1 MKCPKCG
8 ATLEL
13 LEENTYAC
21 PSCGA
26 KFQAKHRRKANA
38 EAKTD
43 ESTKVNATEQEA
55 ENTQPAETAPET
67 TQAET
72 TPETTATETAPE
84 TAETPET
91 TETETA
97 ETTPETAETADTTE
111 TSTEEEPAT
120 ETAETETTDTTEE
133 TETTDTAEETP
144 AESYPL
150 AAETETPETAEEEP
164 IATTEEIPE
173 TAEEEEQQPYTRMK
187 NKHIRRVAKDMVHK
201 NFGYSCLASILMY
214 LVNFGAFILG
224 PLGPIIVGSGAK
236 ASLAGFWYDVAND
249 DCKGVTSIYR
259 GFNKTA
265 QAFAIGF
272 LIFLLGIIPVVVFA
286 IVIGVALGVMLKQ
299 EVESSTFIIVLVVLG
314 IVAVITCLLYWLYLG
329 SVKEYAFYRLNHN
342 PDSTASQAIKYGARI
357 AHGHI
362 GRIWR
367 MKIGFMWWYILVLM
381 TLGLLLIWLLPYQNI
396 CLAKQYVEFVKDYN
410 YKHSQQ

>member
-120 ETAETETTDTTEE
+120 ETADTTEE
-133 TETTDTAEETP
+133 TNEDTAEETP